1 MKKLILHNVFER
13 NKILNLF
20 QRLAT
25 INLRNTIPQGNIR
38 ATVNLWRG
46 LTARGVSEAGNKSA
60 ANQIM
65 FDNYPQTQAVSPG
78 IIISTEIQSLS
89 HHIVMGSWNIHES
102 RTEADYNAILTSG
115 LAQNIFVYKINI
127 SVLARKVKFNPEF
140 QLIKSTILWGFTADC
155 RHAAFCS

>member
-1 MKKLILHNVFER
+1 MLTMKKLILHNVFER

-89 HHIVMGSWNIHES
+89 HHIVMGS
-102 RTEADYNAILTSG
+102 
-115 LAQNIFVYKINI
+115 
-127 SVLARKVKFNPEF
+127 
-140 QLIKSTILWGFTADC
+140 
-155 RHAAFCS
+155 